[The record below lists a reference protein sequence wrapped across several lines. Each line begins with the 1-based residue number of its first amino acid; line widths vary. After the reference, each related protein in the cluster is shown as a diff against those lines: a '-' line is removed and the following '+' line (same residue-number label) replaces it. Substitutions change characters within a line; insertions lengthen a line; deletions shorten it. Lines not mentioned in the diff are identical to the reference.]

1 MMERKRF
8 WKPSSILSSDSPP
21 TAAVTSPDRFSAA
34 TAPAALSATAAVS
47 VGQRLLTS
55 GGESRAGALAAAR
68 RLIIPLGSFLP
79 ARRVGRAV
87 FDPRR
92 VLPGPGLRARRGR
105 RGFDLAGPLLHLPPD
120 ALQRRRDPF
129 RQGITTLRCLL
140 SHLRLYRAF
149 TEEEVHRHLA
159 PASDP
164 ESSRSTSAP
173 RSMRLLPSSPA
184 RYPSASKVPPPPG
197 YSSVA
202 RIRWPGVPS
211 TDGPSIEA
219 PTTGG
224 RYSGRLSTFES
235 HAKTSFGGASMV
247 WVCSYSFT
255 PRSFRNA
262 P

>member
-87 FDPRR
+87 FDHRR

-140 SHLRLYRAF
+140 SHLRLYRALP
-149 TEEEVHRHLA
+149 EEEVHRHLA
-159 PASDP
+159 PAGAFSDLQP
-164 ESSRSTSAP
+164 PRIVALYFGPPLHAP
-173 RSMRLLPSSPA
+173 PA
-184 RYPSASKVPPPPG
+184 LVHG
-197 YSSVA
+197 QVA
-202 RIRWPGVPS
+202 LRVEG
-211 TDGPSIEA
+211 A
-219 PTTGG
+219 PTPRVLERRPDPLPRGPFGG
-224 RYSGRLSTFES
+224 RTLYRSAD
-235 HAKTSFGGASMV
+235 HGG
-247 WVCSYSFT
+247 
-255 PRSFRNA
+255 
-262 P
+262 